1 MNDELIYNVRST
13 RKVFPT
19 ESWLPTKADSVARV
33 LFSDQSERAA
43 DIIFFPEYPRS
54 FRIGIYSPTH
64 HIDFDVSA
72 HSGSGLKIRPTSQT
86 FRCCWTEQ
94 VIESLMRTGILRKEL
109 ELA

>member
-1 MNDELIYNVRST
+1 MNDELIYNVRSI

-54 FRIGIYSPTH
+54 FRIRIYSPTH

-72 HSGSGLKIRPTSQT
+72 HSNPRLKICPTSQM
-86 FRCCWTEQ
+86 FHCCWTEQ
-94 VIESLMRTGILRKEL
+94 VIESLMKTGILRKDGL
-109 ELA
+109 